1 MEQRLIG
8 RFQKSNSASVQVS
21 LVDWEG
27 NTYLDIREVIPGD
40 QGFTFTKKG
49 VRLRAD
55 LVGELRKLLAQV
67 SM

>member
-1 MEQRLIG
+1 MEQRVIG

-40 QGFTFTKKG
+40 TGFVFTRKG
-49 VRLRAD
+49 LRFRAD
-55 LVGELRKLLAQV
+55 LAHELLAILEKV
-67 SM
+67 D